1 MAKYFKIKDNQTL
14 ELFIVSSDEQPENSV
29 LVTDENS
36 NFMKPKANNIVFTEV
51 VEAATPEE
59 IAAANKALV
68 PDTISRM
75 GLKLQLLEFG
85 IEIEE
90 IIETINSIPD
100 YMFPE
105 IEKKKAII
113 KFNEAAYFDRYNAD
127 LNLVATLLG
136 LSQEDL
142 DTMFING
149 KSS

>member
-1 MAKYFKIKDNQTL
+1 MKVAYLIDDNYVIIVVNEAPSFPFL
-14 ELFIVSSDEQPENSV
+14 E
-29 LVTDENS
+29 VT
-36 NFMKPKANNIVFTEV
+36 
-51 VEAATPEE
+51 EE
-59 IAAANKALV
+59 IQEHFNSLINPKLKEDLSGFEENIIQVV

-90 IIETINSIPD
+90 IIQTINSIPD

-127 LNLVATLLG
+127 LNLVATLIG

>member
-1 MAKYFKIKDNQTL
+1 MRIFFIHGDGIASMDVESPSGNFL
-14 ELFIVSSDEQPENSV
+14 LWSEELQEKFETFLKPSLNEDF
-29 LVTDENS
+29 TDIIE
-36 NFMKPKANNIVFTEV
+36 T
-51 VEAATPEE
+51 ATPEE
-59 IAAANKALV
+59 IADANKEKV
-68 PDTISRM
+68 PETISRM

-100 YMFPE
+100 YMFPA

-136 LSQEDL
+136 LSQQDL